1 MSSPSLPNV
10 LPNSDDVVVDKSN
23 SEEETDRKIKE
34 EEEIIDRT
42 EDENNRFQP
51 TFPIIQ
57 RPIVTTPKRSFFI
70 TDILSEDKSSPRT
83 CSAFRP
89 LRVPSSLIANPGSVA
104 EHCLNFS
111 SLKSHSEIDKASESK
126 TFDDDE
132 DIDDDED
139 DEDDDDDKNSETNR
153 GSCTSPDDSSGGI
166 LKQKKPRKARTAFTD
181 HQLNSL
187 EKSFERQKYLS
198 VQDRME
204 LASKLNLT
212 DTQVKTWYQ
221 NRRTKWKRQTA
232 VGLELLAE
240 AGNFAAVQRLIQS
253 NPYWFTYH
261 PQATSIISNIDAM
274 YYRHNETSITQ
285 RPTLPRMLIHGI
297 QQHINHMSPTNS
309 LFSESRN

>member
-1 MSSPSLPNV
+1 MSSPTSPNV
-10 LPNSDDVVVDKSN
+10 FTNSDDNVIVDKSD

-34 EEEIIDRT
+34 EDEISDKAEEET
-42 EDENNRFQP
+42 NRFQP

-57 RPIVTTPKRSFFI
+57 RPIATTPKRSFFI

-89 LRVPSSLIANPGSVA
+89 LRVPASLIANPVSVA

-111 SLKSHSEIDKASESK
+111 SLKSHSEIGKSSESK

-153 GSCTSPDDSSGGI
+153 GSSDDSSGGI

-274 YYRHNETSITQ
+274 YYRHNETSLTQ

-297 QQHINHMSPTNS
+297 QQHINHMSPTSS

>member
-1 MSSPSLPNV
+1 MEEEFKNWAEVLEILIEIMSSPSSPNV

-42 EDENNRFQP
+42 EDETNRFQP

-57 RPIVTTPKRSFFI
+57 RPIATTPKRSFFI

-139 DEDDDDDKNSETNR
+139 DEDDDDDKH
-153 GSCTSPDDSSGGI
+153 SG
-166 LKQKKPRKARTAFTD
+166 
-181 HQLNSL
+181 
-187 EKSFERQKYLS
+187 
-198 VQDRME
+198 
-204 LASKLNLT
+204 
-212 DTQVKTWYQ
+212 
-221 NRRTKWKRQTA
+221 
-232 VGLELLAE
+232 
-240 AGNFAAVQRLIQS
+240 
-253 NPYWFTYH
+253 
-261 PQATSIISNIDAM
+261 
-274 YYRHNETSITQ
+274 
-285 RPTLPRMLIHGI
+285 
-297 QQHINHMSPTNS
+297 
-309 LFSESRN
+309 